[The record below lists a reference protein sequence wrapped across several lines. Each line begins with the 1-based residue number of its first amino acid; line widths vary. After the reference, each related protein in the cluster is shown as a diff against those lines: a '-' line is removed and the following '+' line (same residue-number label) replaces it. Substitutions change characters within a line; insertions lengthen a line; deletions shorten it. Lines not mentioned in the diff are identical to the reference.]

1 MPSLPLKAQVAIRD
15 NWTKAD
21 SPLQNTLHSLQEL
34 LGHEVAIDPEWPL
47 LVAELDPF
55 YEDKANLVIVVAGCV
70 QVWAKSMSELLDD
83 SANEAWTEQVLEKV
97 PVRLRAYVEVASS
110 PDQQASTSWSE
121 ERKGFVIT
129 LPKRRVLQPAELF
142 PAFRGGLLACF
153 EQPKKPQTATPA
165 AESKVADD
173 WEGVDVVPGKTG
185 QAEVVIRGP
194 PSLAA
199 ARNKVEFLPDVASLP
214 RPDDLL
220 LKPPYYLTLSHGGD
234 MIELQCSHSPTLTV
248 LAEYLR
254 KWCRTNH
261 NDTRNPPAVN
271 IKLHQCAF
279 GLGEMFDRLT
289 LRTGDPSGYGR
300 STSPFTITSPML
312 VSLIEGVL
320 GYDLISVDGVWK
332 FRRDTEFKTL

>member
-1 MPSLPLKAQVAIRD
+1 LAILTVGPHRPLKAQVAIRD

-21 SPLQNTLHSLQEL
+21 SPFQNALHSLQKL

-70 QVWAKSMSELLDD
+70 QVWAKSMFELLDD

-173 WEGVDVVPGKTG
+173 WEGIDVVPGKTG

-199 ARNKVEFLPDVASLP
+199 ARNKVEFLPNVASLP

-261 NDTRNPPAVN
+261 NDTRNVGVCHGYYEDPEA
-271 IKLHQCAF
+271 
-279 GLGEMFDRLT
+279 ETRLLT
-289 LRTGDPSGYGR
+289 RRYG
-300 STSPFTITSPML
+300 
-312 VSLIEGVL
+312 SLP
-320 GYDLISVDGVWK
+320 
-332 FRRDTEFKTL
+332 R